1 MLRRLPMTVMIAGF
15 VLMLQ
20 TNCGS
25 RAQAPVA
32 AKPDT
37 AAQTGAICDTTP
49 DTTAGAGIA
58 VQPDTLRPA
67 PAKKV
72 ESESPKPRPEPAK
85 VAEKPAGL
93 PKMWDFGSTTCL
105 PCKTMKEILDPM
117 ITDYKEKVDVRIID
131 VYKEKDLTRQFRIVT
146 IPTQVFIDAA
156 GKELYRHIG
165 VYPRDSIETCFK
177 KFSFPV
183 VPSTA
188 PPTQTPATGGT

>member
-15 VLMLQ
+15 VLLLQ
-20 TNCGS
+20 TNCGN

-37 AAQTGAICDTTP
+37 AAQTGAICDTTL

-58 VQPDTLRPA
+58 VQPDTLKPA